1 MRPGPA
7 AAAAAATDGRSAAA
21 SAAGSGSGCPRLIG
35 GAVTRKDPIFKDRP
49 DDLTAIERGTGEVRA
64 RVS

>member
-7 AAAAAATDGRSAAA
+7 AAAAAATDGRSAA
-21 SAAGSGSGCPRLIG
+21 AAGSGSGCPRLIG